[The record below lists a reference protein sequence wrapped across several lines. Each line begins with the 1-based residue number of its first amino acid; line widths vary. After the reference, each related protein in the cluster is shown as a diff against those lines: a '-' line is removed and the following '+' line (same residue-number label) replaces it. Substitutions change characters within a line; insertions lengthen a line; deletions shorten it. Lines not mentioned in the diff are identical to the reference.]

1 MVLPFNLESFFMVFG
16 RMTGLFLSA
25 PVFANRQLPARIKI
39 LVIIILSAA
48 MAYYV
53 PVNYAVQLT
62 SPAYFIAALVLEIA
76 IGYVIGFVAY
86 VCFAA
91 IQLAGQIMDMQMG
104 FAIVNV
110 VDPMSGT
117 QIPLMGNFNNLLA
130 LVIYLSINGHH
141 FLIQAVV
148 QSYQAVPVLGAH
160 FSSDFMDLLVKIT
173 VYMFVIAIKISA
185 PVVIAILTTDIAM
198 GFVARTVP
206 QMNVFVVGIPLKIF
220 MGLIAL
226 VLMLPVYIWFMGV
239 LFEQFFGYLDEIIL
253 ALGL

>member
-1 MVLPFNLESFFMVFG
+1 MLSITLESFFMVFG

-25 PVFANRQLPARIKI
+25 PVFANRQMPARIKV
-39 LVIIILSAA
+39 LIIILLSAA

-62 SPAYFIAALVLEIA
+62 SPAYFIAALAVEVA
-76 IGYVIGFVAY
+76 IGYAIGFAAY

-130 LVIYLSINGHH
+130 LLIYLSINGHH
-141 FLIQAVV
+141 YLIQAVA
-148 QSYQAVPVLGAH
+148 QSYQAIPVLGAH
-160 FSSDFMDLLVKIT
+160 LSNDFMDLLVKIT
-173 VYMFVIAIKISA
+173 VYMFAIAVKISA

-206 QMNVFVVGIPLKIF
+206 QMNVFIVGIPLKIF

-226 VLMLPVYIWFMGV
+226 LVMLPVYVWFMAL
-239 LFEQFFGYLDEIIL
+239 LFEKFFGYIDQIIL
-253 ALGL
+253 AMGL

>member
-1 MVLPFNLESFFMVFG
+1 MLPIALESFFMVFG

-25 PVFANRQLPARIKI
+25 PVFANKQMPARIKI
-39 LVIIILSAA
+39 LIIIVLSAA

-62 SPAYFIAALVLEIA
+62 TPAYFIAALVLEVA
-76 IGYVIGFVAY
+76 IGYTIGLVAY

-117 QIPLMGNFNNLLA
+117 QVPLMGNFSNLLA
-130 LVIYLSINGHH
+130 LLIYLSINGHH
-141 FLIQAVV
+141 YLLQALA
-148 QSYQAVPVLGAH
+148 QSYQVIPVLGAH
-160 FSSDFMDLLVKIT
+160 ISTNFMDLLVEIT
-173 VYMFVIAIKISA
+173 VYMFIMAVKISA

-198 GFVARTVP
+198 GFVARAVP
-206 QMNVFVVGIPLKIF
+206 QMNVFIVGIPLKIF

-226 VLMLPVYIWFMGV
+226 LVMLPVYVWCMAV
-239 LFEQFFGYLDEIIL
+239 LFERFFGYLDQIIL